1 MTAVP
6 TTFQG
11 YANYVAQVLWS
22 SATGSTGSIPSPL
35 ASPELSK
42 PILTDPATIR
52 SYRET
57 LAGQMN
63 AQSGGPKFSD
73 LSDRIAD
80 IVLDTRVQGASTLEV
95 HLIDPLWVIPMSG
108 FITADVEGYLW
119 PPIDV
124 RFPSG
129 TECVWR
135 LCQVHA
141 NWGSTTANL
150 VLTFED
156 RIVSQLRQ
164 MSPGNGGLAQGSP
177 NQTLGGF
184 IKQLVDDTNR
194 ALGANIRLLEMI
206 SPQDPNYTAEITQTN
221 LISNKH
227 LKAKL
232 SHGLTGQLAQ
242 LLANL
247 DAHQLGAF
255 PSPGKTATI
264 TETESRITEQ
274 WASDYERQWQE
285 YVAAQIAHPSFAVP
299 VEAP

>member
-22 SATGSTGSIPSPL
+22 DATGTTGQIPSPL
-35 ASPELSK
+35 ASAELARA
-42 PILTDPATIR
+42 IVTDPATIR
-52 SYRET
+52 AYRDT
-57 LAGQMN
+57 IAGQMN
-63 AQSGGPKFSD
+63 AQSAGPRFSD

-80 IVLDTRVQGASTLEV
+80 IVLDTRVQGAGTLEV

-108 FITADVEGYLW
+108 FITADEEGYLW

-135 LCQVHA
+135 LCQMHA

-164 MSPGNGGLAQGSP
+164 LSPGNGGLAQGSP

-194 ALGANIRLLEMI
+194 ALGAKIRLLEMI
-206 SPQDPNYTAEITQTN
+206 SPQDPNYTTPITQTN
-221 LISNKH
+221 VISNKH

-232 SHGLTGQLAQ
+232 DHGLTGQLRQ

-247 DAHQLGAF
+247 DANQLGAF
-255 PSPGKTATI
+255 PATGKTVTI
-264 TETESRITEQ
+264 TGVESVISEQ
-274 WASDYERQWQE
+274 WERDYERQWQE
-285 YVAAQIAHPSFAVP
+285 YVAAQIAHPSAAVS